1 MTAAA
6 TGSPAATDF
15 SKGKAVAWTQAD
27 LDAIDKA
34 IGSGVQSVRYPD
46 GSQVTYRTQ
55 AELEAAR
62 SRIAAAISP
71 STAGSLG
78 NRAFLARF

>member
-1 MTAAA
+1 MA
-6 TGSPAATDF
+6 F
-15 SKGKAVAWTQAD
+15 TQAD

-34 IGSGVQSVRYPD
+34 IASGVQRVRYPD
-46 GSQVTYRTQ
+46 GSEVTYRTQ

-62 SRIAAAISP
+62 GRI
-71 STAGSLG
+71 STALAPTAALS